1 MKYAAIM
8 IIGLIANITLF
19 SIFIPSTEHY
29 SGLMDSKQ
37 RLIQQLNKQVECIK
51 LASSDQELQGC
62 QTLQNPV

>member
-8 IIGLIANITLF
+8 IIGLIVNITLF
-19 SIFIPSTEHY
+19 ATFIPSTEHY